1 MCHSKQIRTLWL
13 SISLC
18 IMGLLLLY
26 ANITFADYLVDPSAH
41 WKLDEDKNSDEF
53 SGYFDEITQ
62 KYSTCQD
69 DNCPIVDNQP
79 LVDSSLSFNGTD
91 NGINISCDNFM
102 QFPPNTSFSIEF
114 WMRKEIPNSMQE
126 VIVGR
131 DTKNQQAQYS
141 HWWVGVSKDQKAR
154 FILLSHDTDADLTEE
169 IYLMGTSDID
179 DGQWHHI
186 AVVKQDL
193 GNGDGST
200 NARLYVDGMLEDSES
215 ANFTM
220 GFSNPTVGMQIGYL
234 NVNQTPGY
242 HFQGAI
248 DELAIYKTSLE
259 EDTIKQHYENGM
271 KGLGYNTDIAENE
284 APKITSTAPT
294 TATIGI
300 QYTYLPVANDP
311 EGDLLTWS
319 LADEPVGMTIDST
332 TGEITWTP
340 GEEVTTSG
348 DVTLTVSDDSQSDSE
363 TFTISVTAENNNS
376 APTITTKA
384 GTTVKAGQTYLYDAD
399 ASDPDQPPNTLIW
412 SLASEPDGMVVDSAT
427 GVVTWRPEE
436 GVNTS
441 GTVALTVS
449 DGTASDTEEFE
460 VTVDGSD
467 SGDEDGNDDGGKG
480 GSGGNGGGGGGGGG
494 CFITATGFSA
504 LY

>member
-1 MCHSKQIRTLWL
+1 MWL
-13 SISLC
+13 LIS
-18 IMGLLLLY
+18 Y
-26 ANITFADYLVDPSAH
+26 ANVTFADYLIDPSAH
-41 WKLDEDKNSDEF
+41 WKLDEDKNTAEF
-53 SGYFDEITQ
+53 TGYFDEITRN
-62 KYSTCQD
+62 YSTCNGSCPEVD
-69 DNCPIVDNQP
+69 DQP
-79 LVDSSLSFNGTD
+79 LVDSSLAFNGTD
-91 NGINISCDNFM
+91 NGIKVACNDFM
-102 QFPPNTSFSIEF
+102 QFPPNTSFSIEL
-114 WMRKEIPNSMQE
+114 WMRKDTTNSIQNE
-126 VIVGR
+126 VVVGR
-131 DTKNQQAQYS
+131 DIGGSNQTQWR
-141 HWWVGVSKDQKAR
+141 HWWLGVSSEDQKSR
-154 FILLSHDTDADLTEE
+154 FIMIAKDNDENFTEE
-169 IYLMGTSDID
+169 VWLKGTSNIN
-179 DGQWHHI
+179 DGQWHHL
-186 AVVKQDL
+186 AVVKQDQ
-193 GNGDGST
+193 NKGDGST
-200 NARLYVDGMLEDSES
+200 DVRLYVDGTLEASEP

-220 GFSNPTVGMQIGYL
+220 GFSDQTIGMEIGYL
-234 NVNQTPGY
+234 TVNQTPGY
-242 HFQGAI
+242 YFQGSI
-248 DELAIYKTSLE
+248 DELAIYKTTLE
-259 EDTIKQHYENGM
+259 EDTIKKHYENGM

-294 TATIGI
+294 TATIGT

-441 GTVALTVS
+441 GTVTLTVS

-467 SGDEDGNDDGGKG
+467 SGNDGGDGDDGNDDG
-480 GSGGNGGGGGGGGG
+480 GGGGGGGGG